1 MDVIIQKDT
10 EAVSELGASLI
21 AELVS
26 LKPTGVLG
34 LATGSTPLHIYQ
46 RLVKIYESGQL
57 SFRDVITFN
66 LDEYIG
72 LEPDHPQSYRS
83 YMSREFFSK
92 VDIVAA
98 NTHLPTV
105 GAEQN
110 PRLVAA
116 AYEEKIKSAG
126 GIDLQI
132 LGIGRNGHIGFNE
145 PGSSLSSRT
154 RIKTLTQSTVADNGR
169 LFAPEEFQPQLAMTM
184 GIRSILDARRV
195 ILFATGEQKANAIR
209 LAVEGPLT
217 ASCPASSLQMH
228 ERATFI
234 LDEAAA
240 SELEGAAYFRWS
252 HHHNTPLVDRYGFF
266 HELSDS

>member
-1 MDVIIQKDT
+1 MDVIIQKDS
-10 EAVSELGASLI
+10 EAVAELGASLI

-26 LKPTGVLG
+26 RKPCCVLG
-34 LATGSTPLHIYQ
+34 LATGSTPLNIYRQ
-46 RLVKIYESGQL
+46 LVRIYESSEL
-57 SFRDVITFN
+57 SFRDVVTFN

-83 YMSREFFSK
+83 YMNRELFSK
-92 VDIVAA
+92 VDIVTT
-98 NTHLPTV
+98 NTHLPAV
-105 GAEQN
+105 GPEQN
-110 PRLVAA
+110 PRLVGDR
-116 AYEEKIKSAG
+116 YEEMIESVG

-132 LGIGRNGHIGFNE
+132 LGVGRNGHIGFNE
-145 PGSSLSSRT
+145 PGSSLASRT
-154 RIKTLTQSTVADNGR
+154 RIKTLTESTVADNGR
-169 LFAPEEFQPQLAMTM
+169 LFAPDEFQPQLAMTM

-240 SELEGAAYFRWS
+240 SELKGAAYFRWS

-266 HELSDS
+266 HELSDG